1 MSEAIER
8 LPRPKLQKPF
18 FLSEVSSTVND
29 LAIIETI
36 LRNRREFFTE
46 IREGIRLPE
55 KMRAMLVSSIVFLM
69 LYGAVMGSTHSLWQ
83 ALSSA
88 VKLPV
93 LFLAT
98 LIVCSPTLYFFNVLF
113 RSNQSLTQNFC
124 LILTAITVTAVLL
137 LSFAPIVLFFLLTTS
152 HYQFFKL
159 LNVVVFAITGSIGV
173 AFLSAGMRIVSAGGK
188 EGAAARR
195 NVVRFWIVIYAFVGS
210 QMAWTL
216 RPFIG
221 APSMGFELFRQL
233 GGNFYANIFA
243 SIGEILGFVTVM

>member
-1 MSEAIER
+1 
-8 LPRPKLQKPF
+8 
-18 FLSEVSSTVND
+18 VNN

-36 LRNRREFFTE
+36 LRSRRQFFIE
-46 IREGIRLPE
+46 IREGVELGR
-55 KMRAMLVSSIVFLM
+55 KMRAMLVSSIAFFA

-83 ALSSA
+83 TLSSA
-88 VKLPV
+88 VKLPL

-98 LIVCSPTLYFFNVLF
+98 LVVCSPTLYFFNLIF
-113 RSNQSLTQNFC
+113 GSNQSLAQNFT

-159 LNVVVFAITGSIGV
+159 LNVGVFTLSGIVGV
-173 AFLSAGMRIVSAGGK
+173 IFLSQGMRIVSDSGE
-188 EGAAARR
+188 EGVRARR
-195 NVVRFWIVIYAFVGS
+195 NVVRLWILIYAFVGS

-221 APSMGFELFRQL
+221 APRLQFELFRQL

-243 SIGEILGFVTVM
+243 SIGEILGFVTVR

>member
-1 MSEAIER
+1 
-8 LPRPKLQKPF
+8 
-18 FLSEVSSTVND
+18 VNN

-36 LRNRREFFTE
+36 LRGRRQFFVE
-46 IREGIRLPE
+46 IREGVELGR
-55 KMRAMLVSSIVFLM
+55 KMRAMLVSSIAFFA

-88 VKLPV
+88 VKLPL

-98 LIVCSPTLYFFNVLF
+98 LVVCSPTLYFFNLIF
-113 RSNQSLTQNFC
+113 GSSQSLTQNFT

-137 LSFAPIVLFFLLTTS
+137 LSFAPIVLFFLLTTN

-159 LNVVVFAITGSIGV
+159 LNVGVFAISGLVGV
-173 AFLSAGMRIVSAGGK
+173 MFLSQGMRVVSTSGK

-195 NVVRFWIVIYAFVGS
+195 NVVRLWILIYAFVGS

-221 APSMGFELFRQL
+221 APSMKFELFRQL

-243 SIGEILGFVTVM
+243 SIGEILGFFTVR

>member
-1 MSEAIER
+1 M
-8 LPRPKLQKPF
+8 K
-18 FLSEVSSTVND
+18 D
-29 LAIIETI
+29 LAVIETI
-36 LRNRREFFTE
+36 LRNRYHFFTE
-46 IREGIRLPE
+46 IRDGVGLNE
-55 KMRAMLVSSIVFLM
+55 KIRAMLISSAIFFAI
-69 LYGAVMGSTHSLWQ
+69 YGAVLGSTHSLWQ

-98 LIVCSPTLYFFNVLF
+98 LIICAPTLYFFNVLYG
-113 RSNQSLTQNFC
+113 SNQSLTQNIA
-124 LILTAITVTAVLL
+124 LILTAITVTSVLL

-159 LNVVVFAITGSIGV
+159 LNVGVMAITGGIGV
-173 AFLSAGMRIVSAGGK
+173 LFLSQGMRIVSAAGK
-188 EGAAARR
+188 EGAGARR
-195 NVVRFWIVIYAFVGS
+195 NVMRLWVLIYAFVGS

-221 APSMGFELFRQL
+221 APSMKFELFRQL

-243 SIGEILGFVTVM
+243 SIGEVLGFFMVK